1 MRFAL
6 TPYLLLAVSA
16 VVYARPLTWNVVDP
30 VSHLDPRS
38 PPVPGTGT
46 PPPRERVVT
55 LPQIMVTP
63 PPSVTLVITFTG
75 EAANGVTAGIPSSE
89 DTPLG
94 VPRIVTARLEEWGKS
109 RFNAPEAIIQY
120 EADENG
126 KGDAW
131 MLKSALGGFTFLYSR
146 DGETEKHSAKLPVL
160 VHKG

>member
-16 VVYARPLTWNVVDP
+16 VVYARPLTRTDFNEWNVVDP
-30 VSHLDPRS
+30 VSHLDPWS

-89 DTPLG
+89 DTPLHCMQG
-94 VPRIVTARLEEWGKS
+94 LISSRNIWETYRKQARKFERIRS
-109 RFNAPEAIIQY
+109 RTYWKTYP
-120 EADENG
+120 
-126 KGDAW
+126 
-131 MLKSALGGFTFLYSR
+131 
-146 DGETEKHSAKLPVL
+146 KLM
-160 VHKG
+160 